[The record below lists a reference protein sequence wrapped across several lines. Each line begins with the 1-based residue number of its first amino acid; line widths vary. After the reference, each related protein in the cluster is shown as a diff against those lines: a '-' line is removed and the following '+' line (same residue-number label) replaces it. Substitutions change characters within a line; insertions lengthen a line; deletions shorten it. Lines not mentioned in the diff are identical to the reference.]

1 MKKRILALMLALALM
16 TVVFTGCAKKDAVAP
31 VDESKPADTTT
42 PAAEEEAK
50 GDLVDGTYLVKMPV
64 SDHGNYPMA
73 KLEVKDGQVA
83 SLDFNEYLA
92 DSGEAKSESNYNYAD
107 GLAVIK
113 DLNAQFNE
121 KKDLNAVDFD
131 AVSGATHTKASF
143 KEVVQMLLDKAAKGE
158 TYTPVYKDG
167 VYEAKAAEDS
177 HGWLAEVKV
186 RVQDGQIVGVD
197 YAEIAVEDSDAAKK
211 GDRKSPDNYTYE
223 ASFEVMSAV
232 QRLIIDNNGTENL
245 NLDGITGATNTRTTV
260 IDLVNQA
267 LSSAK

>member
-16 TVVFTGCAKKDAVAP
+16 TVVFTGCAKKEATPP
-31 VDESKPADTTT
+31 VDESKPVDSTT
-42 PAAEEEAK
+42 PENEAK

-83 SLDFNEYLA
+83 SLDYNEYLA
-92 DSGEAKSESNYNYAD
+92 ASGEAKNESNYPYAE

-113 DLNAQFNE
+113 DLNTQFNE

-131 AVSGATHTKASF
+131 AVTGATHTKGSF
-143 KEVVQMLLDKAAKGE
+143 KEVAQMLLDKAAKGE
-158 TYTPVYKDG
+158 TYEAVYKDG
-167 VYEAKAAEDS
+167 VYEAKAAEAS

-197 YAEIAVEDSDAAKK
+197 YVEVAVEDAEGVKK
-211 GDRKSPDNYTYE
+211 GDLKSADNYSYATP
-223 ASFEVMSAV
+223 FEVIPAV
-232 QRLIIDNNGTENL
+232 QKLIIDNNGTENL
-245 NLDGITGATNTRTTV
+245 NVDGIAGATNTRDGM
-260 IDLVNQA
+260 IELVNQA